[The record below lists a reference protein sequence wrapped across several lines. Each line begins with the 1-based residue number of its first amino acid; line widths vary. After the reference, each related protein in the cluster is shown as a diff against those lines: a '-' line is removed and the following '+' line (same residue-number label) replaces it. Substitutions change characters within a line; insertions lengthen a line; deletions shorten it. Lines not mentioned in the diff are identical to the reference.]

1 MWRSEPGIQCP
12 DGGGQR
18 LKHRIFLTL
27 KALPQRKFNF
37 RNLHGANETFF
48 LQFEKAQKS
57 FQAHPSTD
65 SNPEKITNRVL
76 LTWLSVHG

>member
-12 DGGGQR
+12 DGGGQ
-18 LKHRIFLTL
+18 

-37 RNLHGANETFF
+37 RILHGANETFF

-57 FQAHPSTD
+57 FQAHPSPD